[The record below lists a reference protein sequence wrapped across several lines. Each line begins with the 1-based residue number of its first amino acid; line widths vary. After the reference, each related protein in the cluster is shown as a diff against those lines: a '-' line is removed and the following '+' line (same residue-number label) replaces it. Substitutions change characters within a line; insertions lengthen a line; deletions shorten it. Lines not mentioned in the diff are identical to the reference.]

1 MMLHSLPLEF
11 DLLFAEEEEEIEML
25 LENYLQRLFL
35 FLISTAN
42 STYHMLVA
50 LFMQ

>member
-1 MMLHSLPLEF
+1 MLYRLPLEL

-35 FLISTAN
+35 SFISTAN
-42 STYHMLVA
+42 NTYFMLVA

>member
-1 MMLHSLPLEF
+1 MLNRLPLEL

-35 FLISTAN
+35 SFISTAN
-42 STYHMLVA
+42 NTYFMLVA